1 MVVPVLILGS
11 FVLGLT
17 VGRWWSLGAA
27 AAAGLLIGIGSEVE
41 VPGWYLGLASGGVAC
56 LSISAGIIV
65 RRVVYRLARTS

>member
-1 MVVPVLILGS
+1 
-11 FVLGLT
+11 
-17 VGRWWSLGAA
+17 
-27 AAAGLLIGIGSEVE
+27 VE